1 MSGLEDRYGLCL
13 NFLNVVVMNS
23 SQRLRLSQLSL
34 STIPRPPRNSS
45 ERKLGGSTR
54 IRDSLGKVMETAI
67 DAALEFYGDK
77 LTYRDWLT
85 LELFLLKGVL
95 LVLQRGK

>member
-1 MSGLEDRYGLCL
+1 
-13 NFLNVVVMNS
+13 
-23 SQRLRLSQLSL
+23 
-34 STIPRPPRNSS
+34 
-45 ERKLGGSTR
+45 
-54 IRDSLGKVMETAI
+54 MEMAI

-95 LVLQRGK
+95 LVLQGVNDAMKQRYDRV